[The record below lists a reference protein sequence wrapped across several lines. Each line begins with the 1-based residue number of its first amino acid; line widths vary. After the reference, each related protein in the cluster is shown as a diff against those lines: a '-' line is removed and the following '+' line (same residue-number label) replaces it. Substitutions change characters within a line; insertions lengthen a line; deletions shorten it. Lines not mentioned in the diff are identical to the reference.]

1 MTADLLDLSERLRA
15 RYDAISAR
23 ISAAA
28 TRVGREPGDV
38 TLIAVS
44 KTFPLRS
51 IRAAVAAGLRDF
63 GENRVQ
69 ELDEKARALP
79 GAFLDACASHASVS
93 DAIVSDAMDDNDAVT
108 SIQSGEAIRWHHIG
122 SLQRNKAK
130 TVCEVADVFHA
141 LDSPRLAREL
151 DKRAEAV
158 GRVLPCYVQVNVSGE
173 GTKSGLAP
181 EEAPGF
187 IDSLNAYAHIRP
199 VGLMTLASPARAP
212 DELETLV
219 RPQFRRLR
227 CLAEQVGRD
236 RLPCLSMGMSGDF
249 EVAIEEGATHVRV
262 GSALFGARG

>member
-15 RYDAISAR
+15 RYDAMSAR

-44 KTFPLRS
+44 KTFPLRY

-63 GENRVQ
+63 GENRVH

-79 GAFLDACASHASVS
+79 GAFLKASAS
-93 DAIVSDAMDDNDAVT
+93 DASYDSAVFANA
-108 SIQSGEAIRWHHIG
+108 QSGEGIRWHHIG

-181 EEAPGF
+181 EETPGF
-187 IDSLNAYAHIRP
+187 IDSLSVYAHIRP
-199 VGLMTLASPARAP
+199 VGLMTLASPARTP

-227 CLAEQVGRD
+227 CLADQVGRD
-236 RLPCLSMGMSGDF
+236 RLPYLSMGMSGDF
-249 EVAIEEGATHVRV
+249 EVAIEEGATHVRI